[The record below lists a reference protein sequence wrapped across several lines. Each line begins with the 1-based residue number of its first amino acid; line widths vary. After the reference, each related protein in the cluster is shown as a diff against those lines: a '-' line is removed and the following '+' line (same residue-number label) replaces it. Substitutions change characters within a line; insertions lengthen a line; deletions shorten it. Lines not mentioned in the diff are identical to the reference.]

1 VRGLSTVV
9 VDILAIMRKFGS
21 AAGIAASL
29 ERPSVLKLIELLKIV
44 MP

>member
-9 VDILAIMRKFGS
+9 VDILGIMRKFGP
-21 AAGIAASL
+21 AAKSVASL
-29 ERPSVLKLIELLKIV
+29 ERPSVLKRVELLKIV

>member
-9 VDILAIMRKFGS
+9 VDMPGIMRKFGS
-21 AAGIAASL
+21 AAGIVVPL
-29 ERPSVLKLIELLKIV
+29 ERPSVLKSIELLKIV